1 MQGNVY
7 PLAWPGN
14 RPPRAMSSIEALEN
28 SGTMAALAAKMSSQ
42 ETFGLNQAGVI
53 FGDAEEASEVL
64 ASAWFTKKA
73 PSKLASSK
81 RRWFELNKNEMRYYA
96 KVDDIKGASD
106 QKGSIGIFNATTARA
121 KHHMLYVKNPDRE
134 WVLIADDTLQGQ
146 NQAKTWAD
154 KINGLASDPGG
165 DGAGA
170 AQSTQPSVSG
180 ATATIGGDV
189 YDSDEA
195 GYDVAADDD
204 DDDADDDAGDGAGND
219 DEFNGFG

>member
-1 MQGNVY
+1 MQ
-7 PLAWPGN
+7 
-14 RPPRAMSSIEALEN
+14 
-28 SGTMAALAAKMSSQ
+28 
-42 ETFGLNQAGVI
+42 
-53 FGDAEEASEVL
+53 
-64 ASAWFTKKA
+64 
-73 PSKLASSK
+73 
-81 RRWFELNKNEMRYYA
+81 
-96 KVDDIKGASD
+96 
-106 QKGSIGIFNATTARA
+106 ARA

-134 WVLIADDTLQGQ
+134 WVLYVTTAALSFLACVSFCVRMRVREGMSCFGACWSLCRFIHTARSMHCHQPHTHTHKYVTNISRYCVLTGSRGRCIHTSTSTSTCRIADDTLQGQ